1 MVETGRG
8 QHETKGT
15 ERQRAVQKGRL
26 DAEGACSLTSYCWA
40 EIQCH
45 QDATISHS
53 KCPPKEEI
61 NQQMKITEYKYN
73 YIMIHGICNFLP

>member
-1 MVETGRG
+1 MENWTQGKKREGKKIGGEKVMVETGRG

-15 ERQRAVQKGRL
+15 EGQRAVQKGRL

-45 QDATISHS
+45 
-53 KCPPKEEI
+53 
-61 NQQMKITEYKYN
+61 
-73 YIMIHGICNFLP
+73 